1 MVRFPSAS
9 SVSFETAAASRLDL
23 LKNSDTLS
31 CFFLLATGICILL
44 LVFHPNPEFP
54 CTELSILVFLL
65 RNFGDNTMD
74 LDIPGQNPSQTTQK
88 GLLQS
93 LSDRKWE
100 SFREDVR
107 RIYMDENQTLP
118 KTMVMIDERHHF
130 KAS

>member
-1 MVRFPSAS
+1 
-9 SVSFETAAASRLDL
+9 
-23 LKNSDTLS
+23 
-31 CFFLLATGICILL
+31 
-44 LVFHPNPEFP
+44 
-54 CTELSILVFLL
+54 
-65 RNFGDNTMD
+65 MD

-107 RIYMDENQTLP
+107 RMYMDENQTLP
-118 KTMVMIDERHHF
+118 KTMIMIDERHHF